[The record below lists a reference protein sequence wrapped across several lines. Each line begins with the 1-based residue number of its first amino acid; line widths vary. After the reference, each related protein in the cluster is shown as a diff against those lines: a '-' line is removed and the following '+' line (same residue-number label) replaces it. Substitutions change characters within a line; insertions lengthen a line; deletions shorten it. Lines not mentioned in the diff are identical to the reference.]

1 MIAATTAWLAGC
13 AAHPRCDSLE
23 RLAADDSVVV
33 VGDSVFDFNGD
44 VCGDVG
50 DFISL
55 ARDAR
60 IEDRAVGGTWLD
72 HPSNFD
78 ILEQYTSGPWSWVI
92 VDGGANDLNEGCGC
106 DCTDELDTLVSE
118 DTLAGAMPTL
128 VEAALADGAKV
139 LLFGYYDPAP
149 GSEFAACQDELV
161 IMSSRY
167 QALAERLEGVT
178 FVDGRDIVSAQTQPQ
193 AFHGDGIHLTPV
205 GAELVANTMLE
216 TMSAGTGP

>member
-1 MIAATTAWLAGC
+1 M
-13 AAHPRCDSLE
+13 
-23 RLAADDSVVV
+23 
-33 VGDSVFDFNGD
+33 
-44 VCGDVG
+44 
-50 DFISL
+50 
-55 ARDAR
+55 
-60 IEDRAVGGTWLD
+60 
-72 HPSNFD
+72 
-78 ILEQYTSGPWSWVI
+78 I

-106 DCTDELDTLVSE
+106 DCADELDTLVSE

-128 VEAALADGAKV
+128 VETALAAGAKV

-205 GAELVANTMLE
+205 GAELVANRMLE